1 MELVL
6 NDVIIGIVMGV
17 GITSFLVMV
26 YLLMPLF
33 KKGMKDRLKL

>member
-6 NDVIIGIVMGV
+6 NDMIIGIVMGV

-26 YLLMPLF
+26 YLLVPLF
-33 KKGMKDRLKL
+33 KKSLKGKLK